1 MINGIFKLLFSP
13 PGTPIPDEMV
23 EAWHQ
28 EHHKYPR
35 LYVSGPMTGL
45 PDLNFPAFIAAT
57 TKLRSMG
64 FEVISPV
71 EINDDKNA
79 KWEDCLK
86 RDIEELMKCDSIV
99 LLDGWHLSDGTQL
112 EMHIAHRVG
121 MGILFYKDMVKPEC

>member
-1 MINGIFKLLFSP
+1 MINGMFKLLFSP
-13 PGTPIPDEMV
+13 PGTPLPDEMV

-28 EHHKYPR
+28 EHHKRPR

-45 PDLNFPAFIAAT
+45 PSLNFPAFIDAT
-57 TKLRSMG
+57 RTLRSMG
-64 FEVISPV
+64 YQVTNPV

-86 RDIEELMKCDSIV
+86 KDIEELMKCDAIV
-99 LLDGWHLSDGTQL
+99 LLDGWSMSRGARL
-112 EMHIAHRVG
+112 EMYVAAEVG